1 MLTMEQ
7 IKYIRK
13 CVIKKGESI
22 RSVSKR
28 TGQDWRTVQKY
39 VQQEDFNEE
48 LRFNKKGKSK
58 LDKFKPIID
67 NWLQDDLKMPA
78 KQRHTA
84 TRVYDRLKAE
94 YGEIFNASIRTV
106 STYVAAKKKELFGN
120 SDAYLPL
127 THPAGEAQAD
137 FGEFIFSE
145 NGLETKGYYLNL
157 AFPYSNASYWQVFRG
172 QNLECLLTG
181 LKAIFEYIGGVP
193 TTIWF
198 DNLSPVVAA
207 IKRNGERKLTEGFE
221 RFAMHFNFEHNF
233 CNPNSGHEKGS
244 VEAKVGYNRRNYFVP
259 MPTISS
265 IDEYNKS
272 LLAVA
277 DKDMNRLHYKKKE
290 LIANLFE
297 SDRTAFLQLPKYN
310 YDVYKLEKH
319 KVNSYGKI
327 TVDKGY
333 IYSISPSLAGK
344 EVWVKVTVDKVIILD
359 DDYKQIIAH
368 ERLYGSKYESMN
380 WLPYLDLMS
389 KRPNALKYT
398 GFYTDMPQSLKE
410 YFDSCKLVEKRIG
423 LKVLCKMLDEINIH
437 RASEIFKIAQE
448 KNLRDSDSLTSMF
461 YKEVNNT
468 PILKDIELLDHV
480 PHMRPYDI
488 NIAAYDDFIRGGIEH
503 E

>member
-1 MLTMEQ
+1 MEQ

-13 CVIKKGESI
+13 CVLKKGESI
-22 RSVSKR
+22 NSVAKK

-39 VQQEDFNEE
+39 VEKEDFNEQM
-48 LRFNKKGKSK
+48 RSKKKAKSK
-58 LDKFKPIID
+58 LDRFKPIID
-67 NWLQDDLKMPA
+67 TWLQDDLRMPA

-84 TRVYDRLKAE
+84 TRVFDRLREE
-94 YGEIFNASIRTV
+94 YGEIFNVSIRTV
-106 STYVAAKKKELFGN
+106 STYVAAKKKELYGN
-120 SDAYLPL
+120 NNAYIPL

-181 LKAIFEYIGGVP
+181 LKSIFEYIGGVP

-198 DNLSPVVAA
+198 DNLSPVVTA

-221 RFAMHFNFEHNF
+221 RFAMHYNFEHNF

-259 MPTISS
+259 MPVISS
-265 IDEYNKS
+265 INEYNKS
-272 LLAVA
+272 LFAVA
-277 DKDMNRLHYKKKE
+277 DKDMQRLHYKKKE
-290 LIANLFE
+290 LICNLFE
-297 SDRTAFLQLPKYN
+297 SDRSAFLPLPNYD

-319 KVNSYGKI
+319 KVNSYGKV
-327 TVDKGY
+327 TVDKCY
-333 IYSISPSLAGK
+333 IYSISPSYAGK
-344 EVWVKVTVDKVIILD
+344 EVWIKVTVDKVIILD

-368 ERLYGSKYESMN
+368 ERLYGNKYESMN
-380 WLPYLDLMS
+380 WLPYLELMS

-398 GFYTDMPQSLKE
+398 DFYADMPQDLKE
-410 YFDSCKLVEKRIG
+410 YFDSCKLEEKRIA
-423 LKVLCKMLDEINIH
+423 LKALCKMLNEIDIH
-437 RASEIFKIAQE
+437 KASEILKVAME
-448 KNLRDSDSLTSMF
+448 KNLRDSDSLISMF
-461 YKEVNNT
+461 YKQVNNT
-468 PILKDIELLDHV
+468 PVLKDIELPDHI
-480 PHMRPYDI
+480 PDMRAYAI
-488 NIAAYDDFIRGGIEH
+488 NIAAYDDFLKGGVEH